1 MKAGWMRVL
10 AALLVLIGAS
20 ATVQADTVYLQADFD
35 DKEIDVPIGTGG
47 AAVGEPVNVGSQ
59 ITAIVRSEPFPT
71 PSLEI
76 ADNHESTAGTA
87 RFEFLGS
94 EEVSSGMLYMAAD
107 LWFAAHENFAIFI
120 REQGSSAC
128 SFASI
133 YFSDGGGVDVG
144 DAGGHHG
151 LVGLYEIGRIVP
163 LMLVYDL
170 DLGTYDFWFDGELL
184 LADEPHDVTTCSGIG
199 TFLFGCLHDPGF
211 EGRMYV
217 DNIHVA
223 DFPPPARTACCR
235 HGMCTLLLESECA
248 FTGGFFHPEWD
259 SCDPNP
265 CPSDFSNGYVGCS
278 TSDSAVP
285 FGLETYATGTPI
297 DLLPEGN
304 YPYDATM
311 KPDAMEVWIPGASG
325 DGVVVIDRATSSV
338 SHRIPVADYVI
349 SVAFSADQ
357 SLGFVSSRNE
367 RTITRINTTTYGIEG
382 VLPLNYEIGNM
393 ALDPISG
400 RVYAVE
406 WYGDWLIEI
415 APDGSTDLRYLDLG
429 ASLWQLVVSPDG
441 QFVYVTDRGTDQ
453 VRVIHRGS
461 LTQVHAVNVGDDP
474 WGIDITDDGGKLVVT
489 CEDSHDVYIITVG
502 SWDVAHIPLG
512 DADPRDVDILDRSGY
527 AFVTGGDEGATD
539 YVYVIDI
546 ANEAVHDYF
555 PAGGGNP
562 NVIAVQP
569 QMAPGSSGALETQWV
584 SADRL
589 QLASWPNPFEAG
601 VQIRYQLPQEASVDL
616 AVFDA
621 TGRRLATLLSGV
633 QNAGDYRATWNGRD
647 AGSRSVGHGLYFIRL
662 NAGEDVSS
670 VKAVRLR

>member
-1 MKAGWMRVL
+1 MRVL

-20 ATVQADTVYLQADFD
+20 ATAQADTVYLQADFD
-35 DKEIDVPIGTGG
+35 DKEIDAPIGTGG
-47 AAVGEPVNVGSQ
+47 AAVGEPVYVGSQ
-59 ITAIVRSEPFPT
+59 ITAIVRDEPFPT

-76 ADNHESTAGTA
+76 ADNDDYAAGTA
-87 RFEFLGS
+87 RFEFLGGV
-94 EEVSSGMLYMAAD
+94 EVSSGMLYMAAD
-107 LWFAAHENFAIFI
+107 LWFEEYEDFI
-120 REQGSSAC
+120 VLVREQGSSAC

-133 YFSDGGGVDVG
+133 YFSDGGGVYIRDEGG
-144 DAGGHHG
+144 DHG
-151 LVGLYEIGRIVP
+151 LVGLYETGRIVP

-170 DLGTYDFWFDGELL
+170 DLGTYDFWFDGDLL

-199 TFLFGCLHDPGF
+199 SFLFGCGHD
-211 EGRMYV
+211 ENLDGRMYV
-217 DNIHVA
+217 DNIYVG
-223 DFPPPARTACCR
+223 DVPPPAQAVCCH
-235 HGMCTLLLESECA
+235 HGLCMLLLESECEYIS
-248 FTGGFFHPEWD
+248 GFFHPGWD

-265 CPSDFSNGYVGCS
+265 CPYDFSNGYVGCS
-278 TSDSAVP
+278 WSETAVP
-285 FGLETYATGTPI
+285 FDLETFATGAPI
-297 DLLPEGN
+297 DLLPEGD
-304 YPYDATM
+304 YCYDATM
-311 KPDAMEVWIPGASG
+311 KPDALEVWIPGASG
-325 DGVVVIDRATSSV
+325 DGVVVIDRATSTISQ
-338 SHRIPVADYVI
+338 RIPVADYVI

-406 WYGDWLIEI
+406 WYGNWLIEI
-415 APDGSTDLRYLDLG
+415 APDGSTDLRYLNIG
-429 ASLWQLVVSPDG
+429 AGLWQLVVSPDG

-461 LTQVHAVNVGDDP
+461 LTQVHTVAVGDDP
-474 WGIDITDDGGKLVVT
+474 WGIDITDDGGKLVVC
-489 CEDSHDVYIITVG
+489 CEDSHDAFVITVG

-512 DADPRDVDILDRSGY
+512 AAELRDVDILDRSGF

-539 YVYVIDI
+539 FVYVIDI
-546 ANEAVHDYF
+546 ANAAVHNRF
-555 PAGGGNP
+555 PVPGSNP

-569 QMAPGSSGALETQWV
+569 QMAAGWSDVPETQWV
-584 SADRL
+584 SANRL

-601 VQIRYQLPQEASVDL
+601 VQIRYQLPQETSVDL

-647 AGSRSVGHGLYFIRL
+647 AGNRSVGHGLYFIRL
-662 NAGEDVSS
+662 NAGEDVTS